1 NLKLQTHPL
10 YFHMRGLPSPIHS
23 TAVASRR
30 SRVASVFASRI
41 HSEYS
46 RFWLGLN
53 ASKCDFALG
62 FFASARVSAFGAGS
76 GFFALRPGPPFW
88 PVSLSRA
95 ASFT

>member
-1 NLKLQTHPL
+1 M

-23 TAVASRR
+23 TAVASLR

-46 RFWLGLN
+46 RFRLGLK
-53 ASKCDFALG
+53 AAKCFCAFG
-62 FFASARVSAFGAGS
+62 FLASAAVSAFGTGR
-76 GFFALRPGPPFW
+76 GFFAFLSGPTFR